1 MPEKERKDEAYSESH
16 PPRDEQERGGL
27 HVLELP
33 QHRHP
38 LWHFTRRLSEN
49 LHQIQK

>member
-1 MPEKERKDEAYSESH
+1 MPEKKRKDEAYSESH
-16 PPRDEQERGGL
+16 EPRDEKERGGL
-27 HVLELP
+27 HVLKLL

-49 LHQIQK
+49 LRPIQK